1 MIPHSEKASRLDVE
15 RSYESTAD
23 QVHPFDTHEHDKSS
37 QAKDCENATAPNP
50 IRSIEIVEDLELQKW
65 NYPKGNV
72 PRLGFAFLSFIIAG
86 MNDAAVGAL
95 VPYLEKYYDLN
106 YTTVSLIFLTPF
118 AGYAIAAFTNAH
130 IHLRWGQRGVAI
142 LAPMCHVIAFTI
154 VTIHPPF
161 PALVVL
167 YGLSG
172 FGNGLADAAY
182 CAWVGAMDKSNQIQG
197 FMHSCYSLGALCA
210 PLISTSMVVH
220 SGLPWYSFFYVMI
233 GISAVEWAGLMLTF
247 WRKTGA
253 VYRAENPAGGEDTGA
268 VGLGGWIVTFMLR
281 TRKATAFAA
290 GVSGSGFWAG
300 QTLGR
305 AALGFVTERYG
316 ERICITIYLAF
327 AVAMQ
332 LIFWLV
338 PSFMASAIAV
348 VFLGV
353 FLGPMFPGAITV
365 TAKLLPKHIHVSA
378 MGFAMSMGGTGGTI
392 FPFIIGPLASK
403 YGVWAMQPFILGLL
417 IVIAAT
423 WFSFPRI
430 SR

>member
-1 MIPHSEKASRLDVE
+1 M
-15 RSYESTAD
+15 
-23 QVHPFDTHEHDKSS
+23 
-37 QAKDCENATAPNP
+37 
-50 IRSIEIVEDLELQKW
+50 
-65 NYPKGNV
+65 
-72 PRLGFAFLSFIIAG
+72 
-86 MNDAAVGAL
+86 
-95 VPYLEKYYDLN
+95 
-106 YTTVSLIFLTPF
+106 
-118 AGYAIAAFTNAH
+118 
-130 IHLRWGQRGVAI
+130 
-142 LAPMCHVIAFTI
+142 
-154 VTIHPPF
+154 
-161 PALVVL
+161 
-167 YGLSG
+167 
-172 FGNGLADAAY
+172 
-182 CAWVGAMDKSNQIQG
+182 
-197 FMHSCYSLGALCA
+197 
-210 PLISTSMVVH
+210 
-220 SGLPWYSFFYVMI
+220 
-233 GISAVEWAGLMLTF
+233 
-247 WRKTGA
+247 RKPDNWLF
-253 VYRAENPAGGEDTGA
+253 E

-281 TRKATAFAA
+281 IRKATAFAS

-365 TAKLLPKHIHVSA
+365 TAKLLPKRIHVSA
-378 MGFAMSMGGTGGTI
+378 IGFAMSMGGTGGTI

-423 WFSFPRI
+423 CFCFPRI

>member
-1 MIPHSEKASRLDVE
+1 
-15 RSYESTAD
+15 
-23 QVHPFDTHEHDKSS
+23 
-37 QAKDCENATAPNP
+37 
-50 IRSIEIVEDLELQKW
+50 
-65 NYPKGNV
+65 
-72 PRLGFAFLSFIIAG
+72 
-86 MNDAAVGAL
+86 
-95 VPYLEKYYDLN
+95 
-106 YTTVSLIFLTPF
+106 
-118 AGYAIAAFTNAH
+118 
-130 IHLRWGQRGVAI
+130 
-142 LAPMCHVIAFTI
+142 
-154 VTIHPPF
+154 
-161 PALVVL
+161 
-167 YGLSG
+167 
-172 FGNGLADAAY
+172 
-182 CAWVGAMDKSNQIQG
+182 
-197 FMHSCYSLGALCA
+197 
-210 PLISTSMVVH
+210 
-220 SGLPWYSFFYVMI
+220 
-233 GISAVEWAGLMLTF
+233 
-247 WRKTGA
+247 
-253 VYRAENPAGGEDTGA
+253 

-423 WFSFPRI
+423 WFCFPRI

>member
-1 MIPHSEKASRLDVE
+1 
-15 RSYESTAD
+15 
-23 QVHPFDTHEHDKSS
+23 
-37 QAKDCENATAPNP
+37 
-50 IRSIEIVEDLELQKW
+50 
-65 NYPKGNV
+65 
-72 PRLGFAFLSFIIAG
+72 
-86 MNDAAVGAL
+86 MNDAVVG
-95 VPYLEKYYDLN
+95 
-106 YTTVSLIFLTPF
+106 LIFLTPF

-130 IHLRWGQRGVAI
+130 IHLRCGQRGVAI

-233 GISAVEWAGLMLTF
+233 
-247 WRKTGA
+247 
-253 VYRAENPAGGEDTGA
+253 

-332 LIFWLV
+332 LIF
-338 PSFMASAIAV
+338 
-348 VFLGV
+348 
-353 FLGPMFPGAITV
+353 
-365 TAKLLPKHIHVSA
+365 
-378 MGFAMSMGGTGGTI
+378 
-392 FPFIIGPLASK
+392 
-403 YGVWAMQPFILGLL
+403 
-417 IVIAAT
+417 
-423 WFSFPRI
+423 
-430 SR
+430 

>member
-23 QVHPFDTHEHDKSS
+23 QFHPFDTHAHDKSS
-37 QAKDCENATAPNP
+37 QTKDCENATAPNP

-95 VPYLEKYYDLN
+95 VPY
-106 YTTVSLIFLTPF
+106 
-118 AGYAIAAFTNAH
+118 
-130 IHLRWGQRGVAI
+130 RGVAI

-161 PALVVL
+161 SALVVL

-220 SGLPWYSFFYVMI
+220 SGLPWYSFFYVI
-233 GISAVEWAGLMLTF
+233 VGISDVEWAGLMLTF

-253 VYRAENPAGGEDTGA
+253 VYRAENSAGGEDTGA

-281 TRKATAFAA
+281 IRKATAFAS

-365 TAKLLPKHIHVSA
+365 TAKLLPKRIHVSA
-378 MGFAMSMGGTGGTI
+378 IGFAMSMGGTGGTI
-392 FPFIIGPLASK
+392 FPFVIGPLASK

-423 WFSFPRI
+423 CFCFPRI

>member
-23 QVHPFDTHEHDKSS
+23 QFHPFDTHAHDKSS
-37 QAKDCENATAPNP
+37 QTKDCENATAPNP

-72 PRLGFAFLSFIIAG
+72 PRLGFAFLAFIIAG
-86 MNDAAVGAL
+86 MNDAADGAL
-95 VPYLEKYYDLN
+95 VPY
-106 YTTVSLIFLTPF
+106 LIFLTPF

-182 CAWVGAMDKSNQIQG
+182 CAWVGAMDTSDSRLYAFLLLSG
-197 FMHSCYSLGALCA
+197 CTMRASHLDFDGRSLRLA
-210 PLISTSMVVH
+210 M
-220 SGLPWYSFFYVMI
+220 
-233 GISAVEWAGLMLTF
+233 
-247 WRKTGA
+247 TGA
-253 VYRAENPAGGEDTGA
+253 VYRAENSAGGEDTGA
-268 VGLGGWIVTFMLR
+268 GTKEALKSKVTWLVGLGGWIVTFMLR

-305 AALGFVTERYG
+305 AALDFVTERYG
-316 ERICITIYLAF
+316 ERIYITICLAF
-327 AVAMQ
+327 AVAM
-332 LIFWLV
+332 
-338 PSFMASAIAV
+338 
-348 VFLGV
+348 
-353 FLGPMFPGAITV
+353 
-365 TAKLLPKHIHVSA
+365 
-378 MGFAMSMGGTGGTI
+378 
-392 FPFIIGPLASK
+392 
-403 YGVWAMQPFILGLL
+403 
-417 IVIAAT
+417 
-423 WFSFPRI
+423 
-430 SR
+430 

>member
-23 QVHPFDTHEHDKSS
+23 QFHPFDTHAHDKSS
-37 QAKDCENATAPNP
+37 QTKDCENATAPNP

-95 VPYLEKYYDLN
+95 VPY
-106 YTTVSLIFLTPF
+106 
-118 AGYAIAAFTNAH
+118 
-130 IHLRWGQRGVAI
+130 RGVAI

-154 VTIHPPF
+154 VTVHPPF
-161 PALVVL
+161 SALVVL

-220 SGLPWYSFFYVMI
+220 SGSPWYSFFYVMV

-253 VYRAENPAGGEDTGA
+253 VYRAENSAGGEDTGA
-268 VGLGGWIVTFMLR
+268 GTKEALKSKVTWLVGLGGWIVTFMLR
-281 TRKATAFAA
+281 TRKATAFAS
-290 GVSGSGFWAG
+290 GISGSGFWAG

-365 TAKLLPKHIHVSA
+365 TAKLLPKRIHRLQV
-378 MGFAMSMGGTGGTI
+378 FA
-392 FPFIIGPLASK
+392 FPE
-403 YGVWAMQPFILGLL
+403 
-417 IVIAAT
+417 
-423 WFSFPRI
+423 
-430 SR
+430 SRDNLVYVRW